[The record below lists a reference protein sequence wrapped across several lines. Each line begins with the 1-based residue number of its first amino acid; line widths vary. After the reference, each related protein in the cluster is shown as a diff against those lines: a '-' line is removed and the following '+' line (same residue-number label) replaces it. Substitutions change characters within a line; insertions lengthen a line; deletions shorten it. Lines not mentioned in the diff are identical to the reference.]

1 MLRKEKKCT
10 PLDCWAVPF
19 LVSRC
24 PWFRNHPWFQN
35 HFFWFQNHSWLQNRR
50 FWFQNHPV
58 LVAESSLVS
67 ESFRNPRRRSFYQL
81 FRLVFWLVTLSAVIG
96 FSPWDYWLGFWRK
109 TPFWLN
115 WLPEPGPSTNHHFSV
130 AVKTNRHRL
139 REVAFAFARLWWS
152 QKDCSQGQAIFGSA
166 RGFTDEFVGAN
177 WSLGIEWL
185 ARMIRQRGLSFVKWD
200 LRESLAPPFKL
211 HLEI

>member
-35 HFFWFQNHSWLQNRR
+35 HFFWFQNHSWLQNHR

-67 ESFRNPRRRSFYQL
+67 ESFLIQAELCFESHFALESVLENLEQKAENGDIWNPNS
-81 FRLVFWLVTLSAVIG
+81 RLGCDSIG
-96 FSPWDYWLGFWRK
+96 CLQHCNLKSESCK
-109 TPFWLN
+109 ETSTIIVHN
-115 WLPEPGPSTNHHFSV
+115 LPMSSTVNQIPGV
-130 AVKTNRHRL
+130 ADLEKFG
-139 REVAFAFARLWWS
+139 RE
-152 QKDCSQGQAIFGSA
+152 
-166 RGFTDEFVGAN
+166 
-177 WSLGIEWL
+177 
-185 ARMIRQRGLSFVKWD
+185 
-200 LRESLAPPFKL
+200 
-211 HLEI
+211 